1 MFLPYKVD
9 GSCKPQSLDYL
20 PAGAIT
26 PKVGLAL
33 YQSSG
38 LLALASGT
46 NKPTYI
52 CMTEGPTLT
61 SGDVIPV
68 LRVTEDR
75 VFETEFSASGTS
87 INLGAK
93 VTIASDG
100 LRVTAT
106 TTNGVAE
113 VVAKEGTG
121 ATGDKVLVRFP

>member
-93 VTIASDG
+93 VTIATDG

-106 TTNGVAE
+106 TTSGVAE

>member
-33 YQSSG
+33 VQTSG
-38 LLALASGT
+38 LLALATGA

-61 SGDVIPV
+61 SGDNIPV
-68 LRVTEDR
+68 LRVTADR

-87 INLGAK
+87 INLGAM

-100 LRVTAT
+100 LRVTA